1 MRIFIIGYFG
11 FNNNQLDGQ
20 TVKTRNIL
28 SLLEEKYFGDNLI
41 YFDTQG
47 LKSNPFLFFVM
58 IYKSFFVNKV
68 VYLPGKNNLH
78 YLFPFLYFISKIFKF
93 DIIYV
98 VVGGWLVDYI
108 LKNKYRLFMFLGL
121 KAILVETKNMR
132 DILNTH
138 FYLNNVLEFPNFRI
152 LQNESFVHLDESD
165 LDLMNDTFRIVFVG
179 RLVKEKG
186 IDVIFR
192 FLAFYN
198 SNAEKYLKKVEVYF
212 YGQFF
217 DNEYQAFFFE
227 NIKLFPNAFYRG
239 VLQPNEVLSS
249 LKSYEVLVLPTRYNG
264 EGFPGVIIEAY
275 LAGIP
280 VIVSNWMYLSE
291 FVIHR
296 ETGYIFDLE
305 TESDFYNYI
314 LELVNDNLLHN
325 KMKQH
330 ALENSLKYTQHSAW
344 NILSKFIN

>member
-1 MRIFIIGYFG
+1 M
-11 FNNNQLDGQ
+11 
-20 TVKTRNIL
+20 
-28 SLLEEKYFGDNLI
+28 
-41 YFDTQG
+41 
-47 LKSNPFLFFVM
+47 
-58 IYKSFFVNKV
+58 
-68 VYLPGKNNLH
+68 
-78 YLFPFLYFISKIFKF
+78 
-93 DIIYV
+93 
-98 VVGGWLVDYI
+98 
-108 LKNKYRLFMFLGL
+108 
-121 KAILVETKNMR
+121 
-132 DILNTH
+132 
-138 FYLNNVLEFPNFRI
+138 
-152 LQNESFVHLDESD
+152 
-165 LDLMNDTFRIVFVG
+165 
-179 RLVKEKG
+179 
-186 IDVIFR
+186 DVIFR